1 MSQSKPAP
9 NPQVALITGAAQGLG
24 QAIAESL
31 FEAGFIVVV
40 SDINEK
46 GAAALADSL
55 DSSNKRALGLP
66 LDVCERADFAEALDK
81 IVEIYGACHVLV
93 NNAAM
98 TPTTPVMDI
107 SVEEFDKVLQVNL
120 RGTFLGCQLFGA
132 YFAEQKYGRIINM
145 GSLAAQTGGTASGA
159 HYAASKG
166 GILTLT
172 KFFARLFAD
181 SQVTVNAIAPG
192 PVDVPSIREKV
203 PAEKLAE
210 IIETVIPIKQMSDP
224 AFIAHMVAMLASEQ
238 AGAVTGACWDANG
251 GIFMR

>member
-1 MSQSKPAP
+1 MSQNKPPP
-9 NPQVALITGAAQGLG
+9 NPQIALITGAAQGLG

-31 FEAGFIVVV
+31 FAAGFIVVV
-40 SDINEK
+40 SDVNEK
-46 GAAALADSL
+46 GAAALADAL
-55 DSSNKRALGLP
+55 DSSGKRALALP
-66 LDVCERADFAEALDK
+66 LDVCEREDFAAALDK
-81 IVEIYGACHVLV
+81 IIETYGACHVLV

-132 YFAEQKYGRIINM
+132 YFAEQKYGRIINL

-181 SQVTVNAIAPG
+181 SHVTVNAVAPG

-203 PAEKLAE
+203 PAEKLE
-210 IIETVIPIKQMSDP
+210 QIIQTMIPVKQMADP
-224 AFIAHMVAMLASEQ
+224 ALIANMVTMLASEQ
-238 AGAVTGACWDANG
+238 AGSITGACWDANG